1 MFYSSA
7 DRKAFRD
14 EAVREG
20 RRIQQ
25 LISLHSGQTGR
36 AIYHLMKFD
45 LLSKEDLL
53 GIENLIT
60 KDAAGKALK
69 ERRDHVAL
77 VLRVQ
82 KEMREMNDE
91 SVDKLAKFLMHS
103 SSNSV
108 HAARLRAALAG
119 E

>member
-7 DRKAFRD
+7 DRKAFQD

-20 RRIQQ
+20 RRIQH

-53 GIENLIT
+53 GIENLIS
-60 KDAAGKALK
+60 KDAANKALK
-69 ERRDHVAL
+69 QRHDHVAL

-82 KEMREMNDE
+82 KEMRERNQE
-91 SVDKLAKFLMHS
+91 SADKLAQFIIHS

-108 HAARLRAALAG
+108 QIARLRAALAG